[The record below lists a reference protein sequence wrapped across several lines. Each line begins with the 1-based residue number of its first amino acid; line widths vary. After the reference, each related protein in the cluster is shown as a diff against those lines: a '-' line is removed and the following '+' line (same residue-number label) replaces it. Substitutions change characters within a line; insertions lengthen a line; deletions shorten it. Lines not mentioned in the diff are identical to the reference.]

1 MPFTPDSGIW
11 YETHG
16 SGPAVFVGL
25 PLMASH
31 SEIFGPAAKPMLD
44 AWLDVLTPR
53 FTVLLADYPG
63 IGRSKNCDPSTMTA
77 SRVVADLLGVAD
89 AAGIGRFAWAG
100 YSWSGAVGLQLA
112 TRSDR
117 VSALAIG
124 GWPALGA
131 PYAAIHAAS
140 VAKIGDVPESAM
152 VILRDPDQYRQWST
166 FYASLLDWPEA
177 EAVAEIA
184 CPKLLYFGGDGDLVE
199 AGYPVPIASACRDNR
214 NRLEA
219 QGWQVDEIAGFGH
232 EVIGQNQLVVPLV
245 QKFLSGVLS

>member
-31 SEIFGPAAKPMLD
+31 SEIFGPAAQPMLD
-44 AWLDVLTPR
+44 AWLDALTPR

-63 IGRSKNCDPSTMTA
+63 IGRSKDYDPSTMTA
-77 SRVVADLLGVAD
+77 SRVVADLLDVTD

-177 EAVAEIA
+177 EAVAKIS
-184 CPKLLYFGGDGDLVE
+184 CPKLLYFGTEGDLIE
-199 AGYPVPIASACRDNR
+199 AGYHVPIASSCRENR
-214 NRLEA
+214 SFLET
-219 QGWQVDEIAGFGH
+219 QGWQVEEIAGFGH
-232 EVIGQNQLVVPLV
+232 EVIGQSGLVVPLV
-245 QKFLSGVLS
+245 SDFLAKALS

>member
-25 PLMASH
+25 PLMASQ
-31 SEIFGPAAKPMLD
+31 SEIFGPAAQPMLD
-44 AWLDVLTPR
+44 AWLDALTPR

-63 IGRSKNCDPSTMTA
+63 IGRSKDCDPSTMTA

-112 TRSDR
+112 ARSDR
-117 VSALAIG
+117 VSALASG

-140 VAKIGDVPESAM
+140 DANKCNNGNA
-152 VILRDPDQYRQWST
+152 
-166 FYASLLDWPEA
+166 A
-177 EAVAEIA
+177 
-184 CPKLLYFGGDGDLVE
+184 
-199 AGYPVPIASACRDNR
+199 
-214 NRLEA
+214 
-219 QGWQVDEIAGFGH
+219 
-232 EVIGQNQLVVPLV
+232 
-245 QKFLSGVLS
+245 FLNNTVSC